1 VSLNVGDVAAGQN
14 KSTQLQ
20 QRLRAPMRNTDPGIT
35 RQMNRI
41 DGIRNHSSTESKVV
55 LGDCIGDAIPSV
67 VEYERT
73 RKLERHY
80 DAIAAKM
87 KAERYVDQFL
97 YLTANEH
104 LLKLVSWSFRN
115 SDVRVYFGL
124 LADWHRRLLEVEAF
138 SWKAMGYRR
147 LATLLLENS
156 TQTQALPQQR
166 GLRFASSFPAL

>member
-1 VSLNVGDVAAGQN
+1 LEGTTVAVG
-14 KSTQLQ
+14 L
-20 QRLRAPMRNTDPGIT
+20 
-35 RQMNRI
+35 
-41 DGIRNHSSTESKVV
+41 
-55 LGDCIGDAIPSV
+55 
-67 VEYERT
+67 EYERT

-124 LADWHRRLLEVEAF
+124 LADWHRRLLEMEAF

-156 TQTQALPQQR
+156 TKTQALPQQR
-166 GLRFASSFPAL
+166 GLRFKDPLTTL